1 MRRRVFEKVV
11 SSILTMALTIQP
23 ALLHA
28 QNIQPVNPGAGPRPH
43 VDQSLNGTTVINIST
58 PNGAGVSHDVY
69 TDFQANDL
77 ILNNSATITNTQLGG
92 VIEGNGNLAPGQ
104 EANLWIGEVVGG
116 NQTQLG
122 GILEVAGKRMDVVV
136 ANEFGITCNGCG
148 FINTGRAT
156 LTTGKPQFGSNGALT
171 GFDVR
176 RGTVTIGAGGLNP
189 ENRIALTDTSRIDV
203 IARAA
208 AIYGKMRADQLNVVA
223 GANRVDYNWS
233 YDPATGAVT
242 GITEQAGEGA
252 APALAVDV
260 AALGGMYANAIRLIA
275 TENGVGVRL
284 NGDMASSTNIALRA
298 DGKLTL
304 GAPAGGHTPQIRA
317 GSRIQV
323 RNQGPILLEGAIT
336 SESGDLID
344 IRTSNGD
351 MTFNGQAAGG
361 AIRLESAGMLNIS
374 GAIVAREAFE
384 ATSTGAS
391 VAMNGT
397 SEIFAQSINVNALT
411 QLTFDGKSAALETAS
426 LTAGTELRTGASS
439 ELVAESAAL
448 TGGDARIEG
457 QVQALENL
465 TIEATD
471 GSVDHRGTSRGQAVT
486 ITGDDIQT
494 SDGSQIAAVGDLSV
508 TAAEQAKISGEL
520 VAGKGLTLK
529 STAAGIAVETNAEI
543 LAESLNVEAQTRI
556 DFDGKAA
563 AHETAFVSAGTEL
576 ATGADSELLAD
587 SVALTGETAQLS
599 GELRAVDGL
608 TIEATDGAVE
618 HSGVSRGQNVSIIG
632 DTVETGDTSQIAA
645 VDGLTVTA
653 TDQILLDGELASGAE
668 LAITSTGASVTIE
681 DGAELVA
688 DSLDVDAQTQVALN
702 GRAAVQNRAELNAGA
717 SLTTGDASEIV
728 AGSIAFSGTTA
739 QIAGQAEA
747 QDSVSIEARD
757 GSLEHS
763 GRSRGRSVTLSGDR
777 VQTGESSQIAAIADL
792 QVTAAD
798 RAVIDGT
805 MIAGQ
810 RADLSVTAG
819 DLDLQGQINARNTNI
834 TTSGQTSLGADAL
847 AVGQS
852 VLELQSGSLNGGL
865 RASHFDQLRAG
876 DGLAVTLETGG
887 LTVAA
892 SERVEFDGD
901 LLLDLEGD
909 LENRG
914 TIKASGNLQLRSG
927 SDLNNRGGLLKSG
940 ETMQLVARDGTV
952 LNQSGRI
959 EADGG
964 LAIEA
969 ETFVNRFNSIV
980 TEPSQSGV
988 EIFAGTPD
996 NKTRSRRVST
1006 NPADLEL
1013 GSCFTSSR
1021 SNGGADRASSC
1032 ATIYSF
1038 DGVYS
1043 NQGGVTWSTGTS
1055 VAASGAKPEILSG
1068 AGIAIQAGTV
1078 RNDAGLISAEGG
1090 IDVQS
1095 SSFANNGYQDTRV
1108 THTATYTR
1116 NLTIEINEGSGG
1128 SDAAFTT
1135 RTERVT
1141 YSPISRE
1148 TSNGATSEI
1157 GQVLAGGAVN
1167 INSAS
1172 VVASGDIRSGTAS
1185 VVPPREN
1192 SNVTQASLPD
1202 LIVPASSLT
1211 PVQPDVLDLPA
1222 LAPVQPDVVTLP
1234 SLDPVQPKL
1243 QTLANLDALI
1253 GEGRTN
1259 FGTMPVSY
1267 EDLLSSD
1274 YFLDRLQI
1282 QNELFQNIN
1291 RPTEWNGYQ
1300 SDGVSFDGENAVQ
1313 TPGSE
1318 FVGFGDRFG
1327 LSESGVLA
1335 SLDKANASESGD
1347 LKITAGS
1354 ITGSGGSLIAEG
1366 GSLSLTSF
1374 GNIDFEDTE
1383 LGGDLVNI
1391 ITGGDFSG
1399 KALVIRSTSDTSIF
1413 AAGNVVIAGLAQ
1425 TEEYYTNTSVT
1436 KITENLAS
1444 RFDVGGDLSIIS
1456 SADMT
1461 LAGVQAQVTGDTRL
1475 TAGGSLYL
1483 LTEQSGVQYSE
1494 GDAKNGTDRL
1504 TLTAQVTQLSTGGDF
1519 IANAGGDA
1527 VLIGTQIDAGGKAH
1541 LAAAGDVV
1549 LAAAQDI
1556 AKSETRKTSRGFL
1569 SKKKE
1574 TRSTLAVTNR
1584 GVGITA
1590 GGDIDIVAETGD
1602 LTTAGTE
1609 LASASGDINLT
1620 ATEGNI
1626 LVGTY
1631 TDVFEETHT
1640 KEKSYLG
1647 GLLSKSSQLHT
1658 VDHINTGTDALAAL
1672 DLSIVSGS
1680 DTTLVGAT
1688 LSAGQNLNIKTG
1700 GDFSVQAAIDS
1711 HRSEFF
1717 ETDMGLVTMT
1727 TITETSFT
1735 ETAVLTELLAG
1746 QGMSFDIGG
1755 DAELVVYQNAGV
1767 DAPNPQDLYPE
1778 ELLAIDGLELIS
1790 QELADEYFYEEKTQL
1805 SPAFKALVAIAVA
1818 AYVAPNL
1825 VGNLLPELTTAAAA
1839 EGATALTTGLYNGA
1853 TAFTSTALV
1862 ETLDGVVA
1870 GDLDLGAILEAAAF
1884 SGVSAGLTSGINL
1897 NIPENSPL
1905 NDALINGFGNG
1916 DVAQLTIGGILEGAL
1931 DGAISSGL
1939 SSTVYGTDFAEG
1951 FSASLVQTV
1960 TNLALADAQFEIGGL
1975 FTDEDGIPI
1984 NGGEGSAGHM
1994 LLHALAGCAAAE
2006 ASGADCK
2013 SGAAGGIAA
2022 SIYSGIAGNSSLS
2035 IEEQNRLASVVGAVA
2050 GYLVSGG
2057 EADNVSTGSFVGQSA
2072 VLNNYLKHT
2081 DLANM
2086 QAALEACHAQDGGCS
2101 KADQR
2106 DIAVHFANVGLQN
2119 DRELA
2124 NTCFT
2129 NECIDSFLAEA
2140 VSYDEAIAA
2149 LSSESPYAAQLL
2161 SVSGALFVSGPA
2173 QQQLDQN
2180 IDFLNGYE
2188 DYQETR
2194 CGGVSDGA
2202 CAEAYTEAYAGYLND
2217 VETVEATKQF
2227 LAVVTGAVA
2236 LGPSVCAA
2244 TPRTCVAL
2252 GVSDVIECASGN
2264 ITSCSPGPNLQGT
2277 GIKVEGSAP
2286 NRAPVANPTAAQIAS
2301 AEKLGV
2307 DTRWVKSNGE
2317 IDWPPNYGFEGPPTI
2332 RELQPGQT
2340 FDRYGGRFDEKGNFT
2355 DRGAFVAPRDVPFDQ
2370 RSLPDSSKNSPYRQ
2384 YEVLKPIPQVN
2395 SGSAAPW
2402 FGKTGGG
2409 TQYQLPM
2416 SIDELVKQGFIRQ
2429 LK

>member
-1 MRRRVFEKVV
+1 MRSRVFEKVV
-11 SSILTMALTIQP
+11 SSVLTLALTIQP

-28 QNIQPVNPGAGPRPH
+28 QNIQPVGPNTGPRPH

-69 TDFQANDL
+69 TDFQADDL

-92 VIEGNGNLAPGQ
+92 VIEGNGNLTPGQ

-156 LTTGKPQFGSNGALT
+156 LTTGKPQFAGNGALI

-189 ENRIALTDTSRIDV
+189 ENRVGLTDTSRVDV

-223 GANRVDYNWS
+223 GANQVDYNWS
-233 YDPATGAVT
+233 YDPETGAVT
-242 GITEQAGEGA
+242 GITEQAGEDA
-252 APALAVDV
+252 APELAVDV

-298 DGKLTL
+298 DGQLTL
-304 GAPAGGHTPQIRA
+304 GAPVGGHTPQIRA
-317 GSRIQV
+317 GGRVQV

-344 IRTSNGD
+344 IGTSNGD
-351 MTFNGQAAGG
+351 LTFNGQAAGG

-374 GAIVAREAFE
+374 GAIVARNAF
-384 ATSTGAS
+384 AAASTGSS
-391 VAMNGT
+391 VGLDGN
-397 SEIFAQSINVNALT
+397 SEVFAQSIDVNALT
-411 QLTFDGKSAALETAS
+411 QLTFDGKAAALEAAS
-426 LTAGTELRTGASS
+426 LTAGTELVTGADS
-439 ELVAESAAL
+439 ELVAESVAL
-448 TGGDARIEG
+448 TGGDTLIEG
-457 QVQALENL
+457 QVQALEEL

-471 GSVDHRGTSRGQAVT
+471 GSVTHTGSSRGQSVT
-486 ITGDDIQT
+486 IAGDEVQT
-494 SDGSQIAAVGDLSV
+494 SDESQIAAVESLSV
-508 TAAEQAKISGEL
+508 TAQDQAIIDGDL
-520 VAGKGLTLK
+520 VAG
-529 STAAGIAVETNAEI
+529 
-543 LAESLNVEAQTRI
+543 Q
-556 DFDGKAA
+556 
-563 AHETAFVSAGTEL
+563 
-576 ATGADSELLAD
+576 
-587 SVALTGETAQLS
+587 
-599 GELRAVDGL
+599 
-608 TIEATDGAVE
+608 
-618 HSGVSRGQNVSIIG
+618 
-632 DTVETGDTSQIAA
+632 
-645 VDGLTVTA
+645 
-653 TDQILLDGELASGAE
+653 
-668 LAITSTGASVTIE
+668 
-681 DGAELVA
+681 
-688 DSLDVDAQTQVALN
+688 
-702 GRAAVQNRAELNAGA
+702 
-717 SLTTGDASEIV
+717 
-728 AGSIAFSGTTA
+728 
-739 QIAGQAEA
+739 QAN
-747 QDSVSIEARD
+747 
-757 GSLEHS
+757 
-763 GRSRGRSVTLSGDR
+763 
-777 VQTGESSQIAAIADL
+777 
-792 QVTAAD
+792 
-798 RAVIDGT
+798 
-805 MIAGQ
+805 
-810 RADLSVTAG
+810 LSVTAG
-819 DLDLQGQINARNTNI
+819 DLDLQGQINALNTDVAV
-834 TTSGQTSLGADAL
+834 SGQTSLGADAL
-847 AVGQS
+847 LAGQS
-852 VLELQSGSLNGGL
+852 VLEFQSGSLNGGL
-865 RASHFDQLRAG
+865 NASHFNQLRAG
-876 DGLAVTLETGG
+876 DGLAVTLDSGG
-887 LTVAA
+887 LSVGA
-892 SERVEFDGD
+892 SEQVLFDGD
-901 LLLDLEGD
+901 LLLDLGGD
-909 LENRG
+909 IENRG
-914 TIKASGNLQLRSG
+914 TIKASGDLQLRSG
-927 SDLNNRGGLLKSG
+927 SDLNNLGGLLKSG
-940 ETMQLVARDGTV
+940 ETMQLVARNGTV

-969 ETFVNRFNSIV
+969 ETFDNRFDSIV
-980 TEPSQSGV
+980 TQPSQSGV

-996 NKTRSRRVST
+996 NKTATRRVTT

-1013 GSCFTSSR
+1013 ESCFTSSR

-1038 DGVYS
+1038 DGVFS
-1043 NQGGVTWSTGTS
+1043 NRGGVTWSTGTS

-1068 AGIAIQAGTV
+1068 AGIAIQADTV

-1141 YSPISRE
+1141 YSPVSRE

-1157 GQVLAGGAVN
+1157 GQILAGGSVN
-1167 INSAS
+1167 ISSTS
-1172 VVASGDIRSGTAS
+1172 VLANGDIRSGTSNVVAPRDS
-1185 VVPPREN
+1185 SAVTSALLPELVVPG
-1192 SNVTQASLPD
+1192 
-1202 LIVPASSLT
+1202 SSLT
-1211 PVQPDVLDLPA
+1211 PVQPE
-1222 LAPVQPDVVTLP
+1222 
-1234 SLDPVQPKL
+1234 L
-1243 QTLANLDALI
+1243 QELANLDTLI

-1259 FGTMPVSY
+1259 FGTTPVSY
-1267 EDLLSSD
+1267 EDFISSD

-1282 QNELFQNIN
+1282 QDELFQNIN
-1291 RPTEWNGYQ
+1291 RPAEWNGYP
-1300 SDGVSFDGENAVQ
+1300 SDGTSYEGGDAVQ
-1313 TPGSE
+1313 GPGTG
-1318 FVGFGDRFG
+1318 FNGFGDRFG
-1327 LSESGVLA
+1327 LSDSGLLA
-1335 SLDKANASESGD
+1335 SLDKANTSETGD
-1347 LKITAGS
+1347 LTIVAGR
-1354 ITGSGGSLIAEG
+1354 ITGSGGSLISEN

-1374 GNIDFEDTE
+1374 GNITFEDTE
-1383 LGGDLVNI
+1383 LGGDLVDI

-1399 KALVIRSTSDTSIF
+1399 KALVIRSASDTSIF
-1413 AAGNVVIAGLAQ
+1413 AAGNVVIEGLAQ

-1444 RFDVGGDLSIIS
+1444 RFETGGNLSIIS

-1483 LTEQSGVQYSE
+1483 LAEQSGVQYSE

-1556 AKSETRKTSRGFL
+1556 YQSETRKTSSGFL

-1590 GGDIDIVAETGD
+1590 GSDIDVIAETGD

-1609 LASASGDINLT
+1609 LASVTGDINLT

-1631 TDVFEETHT
+1631 TDVFEETHV

-1658 VDHINTGTDALAAL
+1658 VDHINTGTDALAGL
-1672 DLSIVSGS
+1672 DLSIVSGT

-1688 LSAGQNLNIKTG
+1688 LSAGQNLNITTG

-1746 QGMSFDIGG
+1746 QGMNFDIGG
-1755 DAELVVYQNAGV
+1755 DAELVLYQSAGV

-1778 ELLAIDGLELIS
+1778 ELLAIDGLELIN

-1818 AYVAPNL
+1818 AYVAPTL
-1825 VGNLLPELTTAAAA
+1825 VGNVLPELAGAAAA

-1870 GDLDLGAILEAAAF
+1870 GDLDLGAILEAATF

-1897 NIPENSPL
+1897 NIPESSPL
-1905 NDALINGFGNG
+1905 NDVLISGLGNPQG
-1916 DVAQLTIGGILEGAL
+1916 PQLTVAGILEGAL
-1931 DGAISSGL
+1931 DGSISSGL
-1939 SSTVYGTDFAEG
+1939 SSAVYGTDFADG
-1951 FSASLVQTV
+1951 FSANLVQTV

-1975 FTDEDGIPI
+1975 FTDANGNPI
-1984 NGGEGSAGHM
+1984 NGGEGSAGHV

-2006 ASGADCK
+2006 ASGADCAA
-2013 SGAAGGIAA
+2013 GAAGGIAQ
-2022 SIYSGIAGNSSLS
+2022 SIYAGALGDLSPEERAQALANS
-2035 IEEQNRLASVVGAVA
+2035 EVVGALSGFA
-2050 GYLVSGG
+2050 FSGG
-2057 EADNVSTGSFVGQSA
+2057 EADNVA
-2072 VLNNYLKHT
+2072 VAANVARSGFANNYLSHDQWAMLIEEIGDCGGDASCIESELLEYT
-2081 DLANM
+2081 ALSVGQNIELNNCISNGNSGCVSRILNDL
-2086 QAALEACHAQDGGCS
+2086 
-2101 KADQR
+2101 
-2106 DIAVHFANVGLQN
+2106 
-2119 DRELA
+2119 REL
-2124 NTCFT
+2124 
-2129 NECIDSFLAEA
+2129 DSNYAHT
-2140 VSYDEAIAA
+2140 VSELVDVLDDAGLNVSDNALVAGLFGLDAGGLYQGQVVSFNPGQYDGT
-2149 LSSESPYAAQLL
+2149 LL
-2161 SVSGALFVSGPA
+2161 G
-2173 QQQLDQN
+2173 
-2180 IDFLNGYE
+2180 
-2188 DYQETR
+2188 DYQEFATQNCLPGSDCLR
-2194 CGGVSDGA
+2194 TFAQHRQEEFEAGATALMVTGVAPIIVGA
-2202 CAEAYTEAYAGYLND
+2202 AIIAGPEVVSAVAACSSNPVCLSNLSVAVGEASLG
-2217 VETVEATKQF
+2217 
-2227 LAVVTGAVA
+2227 VTGATAGQTFFAVGGA
-2236 LGPSVCAA
+2236 TAVVGGRLVLQHGDQIIAVFDDAGNIFKPVSQTVDDSGRFLVTNTDGAVGYLDNGSQFVPSA
-2244 TPRTCVAL
+2244 TNNVGTPIKQYPDGSFRTADGKFASQGGLPAPGTKSAQEYTQFLRDKGFDVVGEELTVKGAVGNRRYDAVVRTDSGEL
-2252 GVSDVIECASGN
+2252 WGVEYKSGSATKTPQQNFNDIYVNQFGADGVGQLAGEKVVGN
-2264 ITSCSPGPNLQGT
+2264 IT
-2277 GIKVEGSAP
+2277 I
-2286 NRAPVANPTAAQIAS
+2286 
-2301 AEKLGV
+2301 
-2307 DTRWVKSNGE
+2307 
-2317 IDWPPNYGFEGPPTI
+2317 Y
-2332 RELQPGQT
+2332 
-2340 FDRYGGRFDEKGNFT
+2340 
-2355 DRGAFVAPRDVPFDQ
+2355 
-2370 RSLPDSSKNSPYRQ
+2370 LP
-2384 YEVLKPIPQVN
+2384 
-2395 SGSAAPW
+2395 
-2402 FGKTGGG
+2402 
-2409 TQYQLPM
+2409 
-2416 SIDELVKQGFIRQ
+2416 
-2429 LK
+2429 

>member
-1 MRRRVFEKVV
+1 MRRSVFEKVV
-11 SSILTMALTIQP
+11 SSILTLALTIQP

-28 QNIQPVNPGAGPRPH
+28 QNIQPVNPNTGPRPH
-43 VDQSLNGTTVINIST
+43 VDQSLNGTSVINIST

-69 TDFQANDL
+69 TNFQANDL

-92 VIEGNGNLAPGQ
+92 VIEGNGNLTPGQ

-156 LTTGKPQFGSNGALT
+156 LTTGKPHFGSNGALT

-189 ENRIALTDTSRIDV
+189 ENRIGLTDTSRVDV

-223 GANRVDYNWS
+223 GANQVDYNWS
-233 YDPATGAVT
+233 YDPETGAVT

-252 APALAVDV
+252 APVLAVDV

-298 DGKLTL
+298 DGQLTL

-317 GSRIQV
+317 GGRIQV

-336 SESGDLID
+336 SESGALID

-351 MTFNGQAAGG
+351 LTFNGQAAGG

-384 ATSTGAS
+384 AASTGAS
-391 VAMNGT
+391 VALNGT
-397 SEIFAQSINVNALT
+397 SEIFAQSIDVNALT
-411 QLTFDGKSAALETAS
+411 QLTFDGKAAALETAS

-486 ITGDDIQT
+486 ITGEDVQT

-508 TAAEQAKISGEL
+508 TAADQAKISGEL

-529 STAAGIAVETNAEI
+529 STAAGIAVEANAEI
-543 LAESLNVEAQTRI
+543 LGESLNIEAQTRI

-563 AHETAFVSAGTEL
+563 ALEAASVSAGTEL

-608 TIEATDGAVE
+608 TIEATVGAVE

-653 TDQILLDGELASGAE
+653 RDQILLDGELASGAE

-702 GRAAVQNRAELNAGA
+702 GRAAVQNRAELKAGA
-717 SLTTGDASEIV
+717 SLTTGDTSELV
-728 AGSIAFSGTTA
+728 AGSITFSGTTA
-739 QIAGQAEA
+739 QIGGQAEA

-757 GSLEHS
+757 GTLEHS

-777 VQTGESSQIAAIADL
+777 VQTGDSSQIAAIADV
-792 QVTAAD
+792 QVTATD

-810 RADLSVTAG
+810 RANLSVTAG

-834 TTSGQTSLGADAL
+834 TISGQTSLGAEAL

-865 RASHFDQLRAG
+865 RDSHFDQLRAG

-901 LLLDLEGD
+901 LLLDLDGD

-964 LAIEA
+964 LGIEA
-969 ETFVNRFNSIV
+969 ETFVNRYDGLLI
-980 TEPSQSGV
+980 EPSQPGV
-988 EIFAGTPD
+988 EVFAGTPD
-996 NKTRSRRVST
+996 NKTLT
-1006 NPADLEL
+1006 ENLFIDPADLKLSSCSQSRQNNSGAVL
-1013 GSCFTSSR
+1013 G
-1021 SNGGADRASSC
+1021 GSC
-1032 ATIYSF
+1032 ATIF
-1038 DGVYS
+1038 DFNGVRS
-1043 NQGGVTWSTGTS
+1043 NTGGVTWSSGSTVTTS
-1055 VAASGAKPEILSG
+1055 GPEPELLSG
-1068 AGIAIQAGTV
+1068 AGIVIQANTV
-1078 RNDAGLISAEGG
+1078 INDAGLISAEAGVE
-1090 IDVQS
+1090 IESNRFENRAYED
-1095 SSFANNGYQDTRV
+1095 DKV

-1116 NLTIEINEGSGG
+1116 QETVEENLGG
-1128 SDAAFTT
+1128 DNGCGCLTR
-1135 RTERVT
+1135 RTETVV
-1141 YSPISRE
+1141 YSPVDRAE
-1148 TSNGATSEI
+1148 ADGANAVTGTI
-1157 GQVLAGGAVN
+1157 LAGGAVN
-1167 INSAS
+1167 ISSATA
-1172 VVASGDIRSGTAS
+1172 VANGDIRSGTTS
-1185 VVPPREN
+1185 VISPREN
-1192 SNVTQASLPD
+1192 SNVSKAPLPD

-1222 LAPVQPDVVTLP
+1222 LAPVQPNVVNLP
-1234 SLDPVQPKL
+1234 SLDPVQPEL

-1253 GEGRTN
+1253 GEGRTS
-1259 FGTMPVSY
+1259 FGTTPVSY
-1267 EDLLSSD
+1267 EELLSSD

-1327 LSESGVLA
+1327 LSESGALA

-1383 LGGDLVNI
+1383 LGGDLINI
-1391 ITGGDFSG
+1391 LTGGDFSG
-1399 KALVIRSTSDTSIF
+1399 KALVIRSSSDTSIF
-1413 AAGNVVIAGLAQ
+1413 AAGNVTIEGLAQ

-1483 LTEQSGVQYSE
+1483 LAEQSGVQYSE

-1519 IANAGGDA
+1519 SANAGGDA
-1527 VLIGTQIDAGGKAH
+1527 VLVGTQIDAGGKAH

-1590 GGDIDIVAETGD
+1590 GGDIEVIAETGD

-1609 LASASGDINLT
+1609 FASASGDINLT

-1658 VDHINTGTDALAAL
+1658 VDHINSGTDALAAL

-1688 LSAGQNLNIKTG
+1688 LSAGQNLNITTG
-1700 GDFSVQAAIDS
+1700 GNFSVQAAIDS

-1727 TITETSFT
+1727 TITETIFT

-1746 QGMSFDIGG
+1746 QGMSYDIGG
-1755 DAELVVYQNAGV
+1755 DAELVVYQTAGV

-1805 SPAFKALVAIAVA
+1805 SPAFKALVAIVVS
-1818 AYVAPNL
+1818 AYVPGL
-1825 VGNLLPELTTAAAA
+1825 GTSLGFA
-1839 EGATALTTGLYNGA
+1839 EGTFAVGSLN
-1853 TAFTSTALV
+1853 AFGNSVLLGSV
-1862 ETLDGVVA
+1862 DGVVS
-1870 GDLDLGAILEAAAF
+1870 GEFDLGEILETASIQAL
-1884 SGVSAGLTSGINL
+1884 SAGLTTAIDISDLGINLGEGANGSLIPNFGSGQISVEGLLETGLDGVITSGIN
-1897 NIPENSPL
+1897 S
-1905 NDALINGFGNG
+1905 A
-1916 DVAQLTIGGILEGAL
+1916 A
-1931 DGAISSGL
+1931 
-1939 SSTVYGTDFAEG
+1939 YGTDFGDGVLNTVVSYVANGVAGSAIEEVSTKYGHVG
-1951 FSASLVQTV
+1951 FSVEKTV
-1960 TNLALADAQFEIGGL
+1960 AKAL
-1975 FTDEDGIPI
+1975 I
-1984 NGGEGSAGHM
+1984 N
-1994 LLHALAGCAAAE
+1994 CVAAE
-2006 ASGADCK
+2006 ANGADCA
-2013 SGAAGGIAA
+2013 SGAVGTIVTDLLTDGQNPLTADDDLDKRIEVSAA
-2022 SIYSGIAGNSSLS
+2022 IIGVLF
-2035 IEEQNRLASVVGAVA
+2035 
-2050 GYLVSGG
+2050 SGG
-2057 EADNVSTGSFVGQSA
+2057 EAENVYATS
-2072 VLNNYLKHT
+2072 N
-2081 DLANM
+2081 
-2086 QAALEACHAQDGGCS
+2086 
-2101 KADQR
+2101 
-2106 DIAVHFANVGLQN
+2106 
-2119 DRELA
+2119 
-2124 NTCFT
+2124 
-2129 NECIDSFLAEA
+2129 
-2140 VSYDEAIAA
+2140 
-2149 LSSESPYAAQLL
+2149 AAQLDFQNNFEGWGMAIVVL
-2161 SVSGALFVSGPA
+2161 SDKAEQECLAAGGASAACGALGDQVAMDLIETTADVSAETAKALVDFIPVIGDVKGAYECISSPSASTCGGAFVGLVPGVGDVGAVLLKKGDEVIAVVRKGDGKLEVAPATPDQISSATNRTMPSGSPYSQA
-2173 QQQLDQN
+2173 DYDAYVQRKLDAGETPRSPEDYVQRRQQLDQN
-2180 IDFLNGYE
+2180 RADGTRRQEQYRQEMADIHGEENVLTERFLRDANG
-2188 DYQETR
+2188 
-2194 CGGVSDGA
+2194 
-2202 CAEAYTEAYAGYLND
+2202 D
-2217 VETVEATKQF
+2217 VVRDP
-2227 LAVVTGAVA
+2227 VTGEGRRLDCVVVN
-2236 LGPSVCAA
+2236 GQCGYAA
-2244 TPRTCVAL
+2244 EV
-2252 GVSDVIECASGN
+2252 
-2264 ITSCSPGPNLQGT
+2264 TS
-2277 GIKVEGSAP
+2277 
-2286 NRAPVANPTAAQIAS
+2286 PTADKGAQIAKEENIRD
-2301 AEKLGV
+2301 AGGV
-2307 DTRWVKSNGE
+2307 YVQN
-2317 IDWPPNYGFEGPPTI
+2317 
-2332 RELQPGQT
+2332 
-2340 FDRYGGRFDEKGNFT
+2340 
-2355 DRGAFVAPRDVPFDQ
+2355 PR
-2370 RSLPDSSKNSPYRQ
+2370 
-2384 YEVLKPIPQVN
+2384 
-2395 SGSAAPW
+2395 
-2402 FGKTGGG
+2402 TG
-2409 TQYQLPM
+2409 
-2416 SIDELVKQGFIRQ
+2416 ELVEVENTSEVIR
-2429 LK
+2429 LE

>member
-1 MRRRVFEKVV
+1 MRRRVFEKVI
-11 SSILTMALTIQP
+11 SSVLTLALTIQP

-28 QNIQPVNPGAGPRPH
+28 QNIQPVNPSTGPRPH
-43 VDQSLNGTTVINIST
+43 VDQSLNGTTVVNIST

-116 NQTQLG
+116 NQTQLN

-136 ANEFGITCNGCG
+136 ANEFGITCDGCG

-176 RGTVTIGAGGLNP
+176 RGTVTIGPGGLNP
-189 ENRIALTDTSRIDV
+189 ENRIGLTDTSRVDV

-208 AIYGKMRADQLNVVA
+208 AIYGKMRADQLNIVA
-223 GANRVDYNWS
+223 GANQVDYNWS
-233 YDPATGAVT
+233 YDAETGAVT

-298 DGKLTL
+298 DGQLTL
-304 GAPAGGHTPQIRA
+304 GAPSNGHTPQIRA
-317 GSRIQV
+317 GGRVQV

-351 MTFNGQAAGG
+351 LIFNGQAAGG

-384 ATSTGAS
+384 AASTGAS
-391 VAMNGT
+391 VVLDNN
-397 SEIFAQSINVNALT
+397 SEVFARSIDVDALT
-411 QLTFDGKSAALETAS
+411 QLTFDGKAAALETAS
-426 LTAGTELRTGASS
+426 LTAGTELVTGTSS

-457 QVQALENL
+457 QVQTLENL

-486 ITGDDIQT
+486 ITGDDVQT

-508 TAAEQAKISGEL
+508 TAADQAKISGEL

-543 LAESLNVEAQTRI
+543 LAESLNVKAQTRI

-563 AHETAFVSAGTEL
+563 ALETASVSAGTEVS
-576 ATGADSELLAD
+576 TGTDSELLAD

-599 GELRAVDGL
+599 GEIRAIDGL

-653 TDQILLDGELASGAE
+653 TDQILLGGELASGAE

-688 DSLDVDAQTQVALN
+688 DTLDVDAQTQVALN
-702 GRAAVQNRAELNAGA
+702 GRAAVQNQATLTAGAELVI
-717 SLTTGDASEIV
+717 GDASELV
-728 AGSIAFSGTTA
+728 AGSINLSGAAA
-739 QIAGQAEA
+739 QIGGQAEA
-747 QDSVSIEARD
+747 QNGISIEARD
-757 GSLEHS
+757 GTLEHS
-763 GRSRGRSVTLSGDR
+763 GRSRGQSVTLSADR
-777 VQTGESSQIAAIADL
+777 VQTGDSSQIAAIADV
-792 QVTAAD
+792 QVTATDQAI
-798 RAVIDGT
+798 IDGNL
-805 MIAGQ
+805 IAGQ
-810 RADLSVTAG
+810 QADISVTVG
-819 DLDLQGQINARNTNI
+819 DLDLQGQINARNTNVSV
-834 TTSGQTSLGADAL
+834 SGQTTLGADAT

-852 VLELQSGSLNGGL
+852 ILELQSGSLSGGL
-865 RASHFDQLRAG
+865 NASHFDQLRAG
-876 DGLAVTLETGG
+876 DGLAVTLATGG
-887 LTVAA
+887 LSVGA
-892 SERVEFDGD
+892 SERVELDGD
-901 LLLDLEGD
+901 LLLDLGGD

-914 TIKASGNLQLRSG
+914 TIKASGDLQLRSG

-940 ETMQLVARDGTV
+940 EVMQLVARDGTV

-964 LAIEA
+964 LAVEA
-969 ETFVNRFNSIV
+969 EVFVNSFDSV
-980 TEPSQSGV
+980 TIQPSTSGV
-988 EIFAGTPD
+988 EVFAGNPTE
-996 NKTRSRRVST
+996 KTRSRTIFVD
-1006 NPADLEL
+1006 PADLEL
-1013 GSCFTSSR
+1013 DSCTAKIPFNSYSS
-1021 SNGGADRASSC
+1021 SNC
-1032 ATIYSF
+1032 ATIYNFGIS
-1038 DGVYS
+1038 DQS
-1043 NQGGVTWSTGTS
+1043 NVGGVTWSSGTS
-1055 VAASGAKPEILSG
+1055 VVTTGAQPEVLSG
-1068 AGIAIQAGTV
+1068 AGIAIQANVV
-1078 RNDAGLISAEGG
+1078 RNNAGMISSAAGME
-1090 IDVQS
+1090 IRSNRFENRAYED
-1095 SSFANNGYQDTRV
+1095 DRV

-1116 NLTIEINEGSGG
+1116 QIEKIDPGT
-1128 SDAAFTT
+1128 SDARRRAF
-1135 RTERVT
+1135 EHII
-1141 YSPISRE
+1141 YSPVKRIA
-1148 TSNGATSEI
+1148 SNGANSVSGEI
-1157 GQVLAGGAVN
+1157 LAGGGIN
-1167 INSAS
+1167 INGTTVHADGNIKAGTTSAVS
-1172 VVASGDIRSGTAS
+1172 PGESAIVTNTPLPEL
-1185 VVPPREN
+1185 VVPAN
-1192 SNVTQASLPD
+1192 
-1202 LIVPASSLT
+1202 
-1211 PVQPDVLDLPA
+1211 A
-1222 LAPVQPDVVTLP
+1222 LAPVQPDVLNLP
-1234 SLDPVQPKL
+1234 ALEPVQPEVKNQPPLEPVLPEL
-1243 QTLANLDALI
+1243 QKLANLDVLI

-1259 FGTMPVSY
+1259 FGTTPVSY

-1300 SDGVSFDGENAVQ
+1300 SDGVNFAGGSTVQ
-1313 TPGSE
+1313 IPDSE
-1318 FVGFGDRFG
+1318 FIGFGDRFG

-1335 SLDKANASESGD
+1335 SLNKANASESGD

-1383 LGGDLVNI
+1383 LGGDLVKI

-1399 KALVIRSTSDTSIF
+1399 KALVIKSASDTSIF
-1413 AAGNVVIAGLAQ
+1413 AAGNVTIEGLAQ
-1425 TEEYYTNTSVT
+1425 TEEYYTGTSVT

-1444 RFDVGGDLSIIS
+1444 RFEVGGNLSIIS
-1456 SADMT
+1456 TVDTT

-1475 TAGGSLYL
+1475 TAGGNLYL
-1483 LTEQSGVQYSE
+1483 LAEQSGVQYNAGNKS
-1494 GDAKNGTDRL
+1494 NGTDRL

-1527 VLIGTQIDAGGKAH
+1527 VLVGTQINAGGRAH

-1556 AKSETRKTSRGFL
+1556 AKSETRKTSSGFL

-1584 GVGITA
+1584 GVAITA
-1590 GGDIDIVAETGD
+1590 GGDIDVIAETGD

-1609 LASASGDINLT
+1609 FASASGDINLT

-1631 TDVFEETHT
+1631 TDVFEVTHI

-1672 DLSIVSGS
+1672 DLSIVSGT

-1688 LSAGQNLNIKTG
+1688 LSAGQNLNITTG

-1717 ETDMGLVTMT
+1717 ETDMGLVVMT
-1727 TITETSFT
+1727 TITETSST
-1735 ETAVLTELLAG
+1735 ETAQLTELLAG
-1746 QGMSFDIGG
+1746 QGMNFDIGG
-1755 DAELVVYQNAGV
+1755 NAELVVYQTAGV

-1805 SPAFKALVAIAVA
+1805 SPAFKALVSIVVA
-1818 AYVAPNL
+1818 AYVAPAL
-1825 VGNLLPELTTAAAA
+1825 VGELLPQLATAASAQS
-1839 EGATALTTGLYNGA
+1839 ATALTTGLYNGA

-1870 GDLDLGAILEAAAF
+1870 GDIDLGAILEAATF

-1897 NIPENSPL
+1897 NIPESSPL
-1905 NDALINGFGNG
+1905 NDALISGFGNPQG
-1916 DVAQLTIGGILEGAL
+1916 PQLTVAGILEGAL
-1931 DGAISSGL
+1931 DGSISSGL
-1939 SSTVYGTDFAEG
+1939 SSAVYGTDFSDG

-1975 FTDEDGIPI
+1975 FTDANGNAI

-2006 ASGADCK
+2006 ATGAECAA
-2013 SGAAGGIAA
+2013 GAAGGIAQ
-2022 SIYSGIAGNSSLS
+2022 SIFVGTDPALVGLS
-2035 IEEQNRLASVVGAVA
+2035 DYEIQKRAELFGAVA
-2050 GYLVSGG
+2050 GLLASGG
-2057 EADNVSTGSFVGQSA
+2057 NAENVVAAAAVAQSA
-2072 VLNNYLKHT
+2072 ALNNYLSHT
-2081 DLANM
+2081 E
-2086 QAALEACHAQDGGCS
+2086 AALRSDLVDKLLSEECQSGGCEEDLSKLRELNELDLQRDADFAAACGAGSASSECRNELTKLQDAFESYEGAYRSREVLADGTLGEYLDVASKFGTYRSEAMS
-2101 KADQR
+2101 KA
-2106 DIAVHFANVGLQN
+2106 A
-2119 DRELA
+2119 REALIEMPVDSAKGVIDLVEISALA
-2124 NTCFT
+2124 LTG
-2129 NECIDSFLAEA
+2129 
-2140 VSYDEAIAA
+2140 DET
-2149 LSSESPYAAQLL
+2149 
-2161 SVSGALFVSGPA
+2161 A
-2173 QQQLDQN
+2173 QQQLKLVASQTWDLIKDPIGTTQN
-2180 IDFLNGYE
+2180 QIKADLEKADRLEAQGKI
-2188 DYQETR
+2188 QEANKLR
-2194 CGGVSDGA
+2194 SKVFIS
-2202 CAEAYTEAYAGYLND
+2202 GYLS
-2217 VETVEATKQF
+2217 VAGVAGAASAT
-2227 LAVVTGAVA
+2227 
-2236 LGPSVCAA
+2236 
-2244 TPRTCVAL
+2244 
-2252 GVSDVIECASGN
+2252 SG
-2264 ITSCSPGPNLQGT
+2264 
-2277 GIKVEGSAP
+2277 GIKVVLRGSDPEHIGSRIENRYDPINEGPLPTDIAKTFRSATYNEVITTEP
-2286 NRAPVANPTAAQIAS
+2286 TKLYRVISDNGNPAGGYWTRTKPEGPLQSVIDSALDQNWGNTA
-2301 AEKLGV
+2301 
-2307 DTRWVKSNGE
+2307 TRVVEMEVPAGTRL
-2317 IDWPPNYGFEGPPTI
+2317 FEGFAAPQ
-2332 RELQPGQT
+2332 RDLVGGGNQVY
-2340 FDRYGGRFDEKGNFT
+2340 FDR
-2355 DRGAFVAPRDVPFDQ
+2355 DVNP
-2370 RSLPDSSKNSPYRQ
+2370 LNPDWISQ
-2384 YEVLKPIPQVN
+2384 
-2395 SGSAAPW
+2395 
-2402 FGKTGGG
+2402 
-2409 TQYQLPM
+2409 
-2416 SIDELVKQGFIRQ
+2416 
-2429 LK
+2429 